1 MLIALL
7 KKLAV
12 PVPII
17 GAVGAALIRFKRQ
30 RQEKRTA
37 KAVMYQPIGP
47 RGRRPPDPLKRRLRR
62 KASSASLT
70 MARALCCACGG
81 V

>member
-17 GAVGAALIRFKRQ
+17 GVIGAWLIRFKRQ
-30 RQEKRTA
+30 HQH
-37 KAVMYQPIGP
+37 KAGQ
-47 RGRRPPDPLKRRLRR
+47 DPQ
-62 KASSASLT
+62 
-70 MARALCCACGG
+70 GQNP
-81 V
+81 

>member
-17 GAVGAALIRFKRQ
+17 GLVAMWLIRFKRG
-30 RQEKRTA
+30 REERRAA
-37 KAVMYQPIGP
+37 K
-47 RGRRPPDPLKRRLRR
+47 
-62 KASSASLT
+62 SS
-70 MARALCCACGG
+70 
-81 V
+81 

>member
-17 GAVGAALIRFKRQ
+17 GVAALWLIRFKRD
-30 RQEKRTA
+30 RQEKRAA
-37 KAVMYQPIGP
+37 KKADTTQPV
-47 RGRRPPDPLKRRLRR
+47 
-62 KASSASLT
+62 A
-70 MARALCCACGG
+70 
-81 V
+81 

>member
-17 GAVGAALIRFKRQ
+17 AIIGAKLIHFKRQ

-37 KAVMYQPIGP
+37 KTGHEAHDGP
-47 RGRRPPDPLKRRLRR
+47 APEPTKEPAEPAAK
-62 KASSASLT
+62 
-70 MARALCCACGG
+70 GG
-81 V
+81 NL

>member
-17 GAVGAALIRFKRQ
+17 GVIGAALIRFKREHQ
-30 RQEKRTA
+30 GKRTA
-37 KAVMYQPIGP
+37 NAGHEPHDGP
-47 RGRRPPDPLKRRLRR
+47 TQGPTKEPAEP
-62 KASSASLT
+62 AA
-70 MARALCCACGG
+70 
-81 V
+81 

>member
-17 GAVGAALIRFKRQ
+17 GVIGAWLIRFKRQ
-30 RQEKRTA
+30 RQGKDG
-37 KAVMYQPIGP
+37 QGP
-47 RGRRPPDPLKRRLRR
+47 GAPP
-62 KASSASLT
+62 ATSSGA
-70 MARALCCACGG
+70 
-81 V
+81 

>member
-17 GAVGAALIRFKRQ
+17 GVLGAWLIRFKRD
-30 RQEKRTA
+30 RQAKRTA
-37 KAVMYQPIGP
+37 HGGDEPHAGP
-47 RGRRPPDPLKRRLRR
+47 AQGPTNETGEP
-62 KASSASLT
+62 SA
-70 MARALCCACGG
+70 
-81 V
+81 